1 MMPFTARLKRTLDFS
16 FFERQAFSCVL
27 AFVGVVYELS
37 FAQMLSATLGNTA
50 LRYATTIGL
59 FTLTLGVASIL
70 YDRWKLALPYLQL
83 ALVAVGVAGPLWIR
97 SFDPKNF
104 PESFYIVA
112 ELLSYAP
119 IIAAGF
125 ISGFEL
131 PLLMDRVSGNR
142 KSFILAWDYFG
153 MFLGTLVFPLWL
165 LPAWGVMNSLYFC
178 AFLNAIVFI
187 FTVMKRAEV
196 S

>member
-1 MMPFTARLKRTLDFS
+1 MTPFTARLKRTLNFS
-16 FFERQAFSCVL
+16 FLERQIFSFLL

-59 FTLTLGVASIL
+59 FTLTLGLSSIL
-70 YDRWKLALPYLQL
+70 YDRWKIALPYLQL
-83 ALVAVGVAGPLWIR
+83 SLVAVGALGPLWIIVA
-97 SFDPKNF
+97 DPKNF
-104 PESFYIVA
+104 PESFYSAMEV
-112 ELLSYAP
+112 LSYVP

-131 PLLMDRVSGNR
+131 PWLMDNVSGNR

-153 MFLGTLVFPLWL
+153 MFIGTLVFPLFL
-165 LPAWGVMNSLYFC
+165 LPVWGVSNSLYFC
-178 AFLNAIVFI
+178 ALLNAVAFAYLL
-187 FTVMKRAEV
+187 TKVGKTP
-196 S
+196 